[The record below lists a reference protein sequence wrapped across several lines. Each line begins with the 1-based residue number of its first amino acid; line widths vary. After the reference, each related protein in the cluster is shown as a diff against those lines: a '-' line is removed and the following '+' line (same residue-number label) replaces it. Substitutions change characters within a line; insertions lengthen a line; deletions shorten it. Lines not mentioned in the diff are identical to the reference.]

1 MTKNPH
7 STRLFLSWNIC
18 DDIVTDVFYMS
29 FVELFV
35 CRYIEDLNIFS
46 KIISSGSNKAI
57 CNDISYNIMVIS
69 KWIHQFNVL
78 RSEHKILPSIW
89 KLLLKLEIFN
99 PIHLFLFCFW
109 IKCHCV
115 PAYAFQL
122 SKSKNVRVNPLWCR

>member
-46 KIISSGSNKAI
+46 KIISSSNKAI

-69 KWIHQFNVL
+69 KWIHQFNVP

-89 KLLLKLEIFN
+89 KLLLKLEILN
-99 PIHLFLFCFW
+99 PIHLFWFCFW

>member
-46 KIISSGSNKAI
+46 KIISRAAL
-57 CNDISYNIMVIS
+57 CNDISYNIMV
-69 KWIHQFNVL
+69 VL
-78 RSEHKILPSIW
+78 
-89 KLLLKLEIFN
+89 N
-99 PIHLFLFCFW
+99 
-109 IKCHCV
+109 
-115 PAYAFQL
+115 
-122 SKSKNVRVNPLWCR
+122 